1 MVRKG
6 VCRGD
11 TLMQIDRVV
20 KSVVRDARPTD
31 DEIRNPPPKVKQT
44 QLREA
49 GPSEE
54 IRDIHGM
61 RRTASPNDRFDIHV
75 PDTLVVGDQ

>member
-31 DEIRNPPPKVKQT
+31 DEI
-44 QLREA
+44 
-49 GPSEE
+49 
-54 IRDIHGM
+54 
-61 RRTASPNDRFDIHV
+61 
-75 PDTLVVGDQ
+75 